1 VRKGDNLPPSCAVV
15 TKSGNLNFLEPRSPS
30 GPVTGLLYLY
40 LYLVLY
46 NIYWECHF
54 QIDMTFAMGKNN
66 RDPGHAR
73 YSFRKVVLSRLLSR
87 TQYISLETD
96 NFDACSIY

>member
-1 VRKGDNLPPSCAVV
+1 
-15 TKSGNLNFLEPRSPS
+15 
-30 GPVTGLLYLY
+30 
-40 LYLVLY
+40 
-46 NIYWECHF
+46 
-54 QIDMTFAMGKNN
+54 MGKNN

-73 YSFRKVVLSRLLSR
+73 HSFIKLVLSRLLSR